1 MFTVDVNM
9 TQICDGGLLKPT
21 RSSQEFSEKKIS
33 EKYFFRRKH
42 FFYYEIFR
50 LEKQM

>member
-21 RSSQEFSEKKIS
+21 RSSQEFSEKKFS
-33 EKYFFRRKH
+33 EKYFFSQKT
-42 FFYYEIFR
+42 FFIMKFFD
-50 LEKQM
+50 